1 MIMTSFVEEG
11 LSLTE
16 VLTSFHKK
24 TSLEDQV
31 RQEVE
36 FLDSDTYYT
45 SNVWVYTGKQDS
57 LFLLKLSR

>member
-45 SNVWVYTGKQDS
+45 SNV
-57 LFLLKLSR
+57 